1 MKQRLGLAK
10 SENVPAPIQDLVDSA
25 ARDAA
30 ENAVEIAVIREVE
43 EVTTRLAR
51 VSSGRNDGSKS
62 PTASSDVSLLREAE
76 QLAAKKKAL
85 EAAGFSSDE
94 AMRIL
99 IAEVVGGHSRR
110 RISWRAW
117 RCSAAAFGSPLGPA
131 FTACWLGSP
140 SAAALGQQGPAP
152 SGFTG
157 FRR

>member
-1 MKQRLGLAK
+1 MSANRRRKAASRQGAPATPVARAGPLENRIKEEVTAGMKQRLGLAK

-51 VSSGRNDGSKS
+51 VSHGRNEGSKS

-99 IAEVVGGHSRR
+99 IASVVGGHSQ
-110 RISWRAW
+110 
-117 RCSAAAFGSPLGPA
+117 
-131 FTACWLGSP
+131 T
-140 SAAALGQQGPAP
+140 QD
-152 SGFTG
+152 
-157 FRR
+157 